1 MTAQEQRDFERRSR
15 AAFDA
20 SVAALDGATC
30 SRLTRARHAAL
41 GQLRRRSVPVRGWLP
56 AGALAAAAV
65 VAVTLWT
72 GREAAPGPG
81 AMAALATLDD
91 LELLAAGEDF
101 EMLGEDAAFYAWAA
115 DVLADGVG

>member
-1 MTAQEQRDFERRSR
+1 MTEREQRDFERRSR

-41 GQLRRRSVPVRGWLP
+41 AQVRRRSAAASGWLP
-56 AGALAAAAV
+56 ASALAAAV
-65 VAVTLWT
+65 VAVTFWT
-72 GREAAPGPG
+72 SRDPAPMAG
-81 AMAALATLDD
+81 ATATLASFDD

-101 EMLGEDAAFYAWAA
+101 EMLDEDAAFYAWAA
-115 DVLADGVG
+115 EVAADGVG

>member
-1 MTAQEQRDFERRSR
+1 MTEQEQRDFERRSR

-41 GQLRRRSVPVRGWLP
+41 GQFRQRSVRVSGWLP

-72 GREAAPGPG
+72 GREPAPGPG
-81 AMAALATLDD
+81 ATAALATLDD

-115 DVLADGVG
+115 DALADGVG